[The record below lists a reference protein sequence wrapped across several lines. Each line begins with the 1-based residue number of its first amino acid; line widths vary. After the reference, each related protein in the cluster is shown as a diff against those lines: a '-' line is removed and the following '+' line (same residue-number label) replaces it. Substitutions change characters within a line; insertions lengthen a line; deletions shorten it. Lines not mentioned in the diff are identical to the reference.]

1 MVKVHHLQYK
11 LSRQSKKNS
20 CVFLLDA
27 CCVKHTVCQWQ
38 KNLKTLVVSNIAT
51 FLVQDEGDRHLKH
64 PPNPF
69 SLGPWL
75 FVGSTNLNIL
85 HIGKG
90 VISQTVWL
98 HCGHTLL
105 EQFWTHSCGRD
116 ISIRLT
122 LSSSLD
128 TSFLVKLSVES
139 SHPLN
144 CATRMVS
151 SWVPHCS
158 LHRILWPVHASEL
171 TCRVGRVTCLR
182 ENAVLCQ
189 PDLFVTF
196 WPVYVNAAL
205 FLIERMSTRRGGL
218 LFVALRHILIR
229 NLV

>member
-151 SWVPHCS
+151 SWV
-158 LHRILWPVHASEL
+158 LI
-171 TCRVGRVTCLR
+171 
-182 ENAVLCQ
+182 VLCIGFYGQ
-189 PDLFVTF
+189 FMHLSWLAVSAEWRACVKMLFCANQTYLSLFGQYTWMLPFFWLSGWVPVEEAYFSSLFATF
-196 WPVYVNAAL
+196 
-205 FLIERMSTRRGGL
+205 
-218 LFVALRHILIR
+218 
-229 NLV
+229 